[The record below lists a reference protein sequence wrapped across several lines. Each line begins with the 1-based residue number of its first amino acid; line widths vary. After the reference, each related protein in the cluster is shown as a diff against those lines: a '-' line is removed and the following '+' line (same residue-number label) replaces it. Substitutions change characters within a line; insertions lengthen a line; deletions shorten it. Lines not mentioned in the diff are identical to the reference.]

1 VTTSSRNAAVR
12 SMNLS
17 KKDVIDHYNLPLGE
31 DASWADIDGMA
42 ERVQAEQNKQWKEQ
56 NSK

>member
-1 VTTSSRNAAVR
+1 MTTSSRNAAVR

-42 ERVQAEQNKQWKEQ
+42 ERKQAELNKQWKEQ

>member
-1 VTTSSRNAAVR
+1 MTTSSRNAAVR

-42 ERVQAEQNKQWKEQ
+42 ERAQAEQNKQWKEQ

>member
-1 VTTSSRNAAVR
+1 MTTSSRNSAVNN
-12 SMNLS
+12 MGLS
-17 KKDVIDHYNLPLGE
+17 KKEVIDHYNLPLGE

-42 ERVQAEQNKQWKEQ
+42 ERKQAELNKQWREQ